1 MSSGRRYE
9 EHEVRK
15 ILDLAISRDDA
26 PVPAIPSRD
35 GLTLSQLQEIGRE
48 VGLPPERISEAV
60 AVYERRGQLL
70 PRKTSFGLPTS
81 VGSSVALP
89 RRPTDHEWERLV
101 AELRTTFGGKG
112 VVTAHGS
119 MREWAHSSF
128 HAFVEPTETGYRL
141 RMTDSRAAALGVG
154 VLFGGFL
161 VAFASVIL
169 IALLS
174 KEDPGL
180 RLLIPALFG
189 LGGVGVTTGSAIGL
203 PAWASEQEKRMEHIS
218 KFAATLLAAPASADT
233 PR

>member
-15 ILDLAISRDDA
+15 ILDLAIRRDDA
-26 PVPAIPSRD
+26 PVPAIPTRD
-35 GLTLSQLQEIGRE
+35 GLTLSQLREIGRE
-48 VGLPPERISEAV
+48 VGLPAERISEAV
-60 AVYERRGQLL
+60 AVYESRGQLL

-101 AELRTTFGGKG
+101 AELRTTFGGMG
-112 VVTAHGS
+112 VVTSHGS

-141 RMTDSRAAALGVG
+141 RMTDSRAAALGGAVF
-154 VLFGGFL
+154 LGGFL
-161 VAFASVIL
+161 VVFASVIL

-174 KEDPGL
+174 KNGPAVKF
-180 RLLIPALFG
+180 LIPALFG
-189 LGGVGVTTGSAIGL
+189 VSGLGITSAGAMTL
-203 PAWASEQEKRMEHIS
+203 PGWANQQERRMEHVNT
-218 KFAATLLAAPASADT
+218 FAATLLAAPASDETA
-233 PR
+233 R